1 MRLTLLLVL
10 INVGVF
16 AYAFLNLPYFIE
28 NYGFSSDS
36 FAKGRYLNAVTAMFM
51 HVNIL
56 HLVGNMLVLYF
67 VGSAIE
73 KNIGKFIYL
82 WVYFLSGVTANLGV
96 ILLPLIGSNVTAVGA
111 SAAISG
117 LIGLGAF
124 KLSGKWILSPIR
136 FIPVPMPFMIAG
148 ALYAFINL
156 VGVFVIGEN
165 INIAYGGHLIGGFVG
180 ALFGLSGEQHK
191 LRKIVIFLLL
201 IGFISSLPY
210 LIRYLIQ
217 L

>member
-16 AYAFLNLPYFIE
+16 AYTFLNLPYFIE
-28 NYGFSSDS
+28 GYGFSSDS
-36 FAKGRYLNAVTAMFM
+36 FAKGRYLNVVTAMFM
-51 HVNIL
+51 HANIL

-73 KNIGKFIYL
+73 KNIGKFVYL
-82 WVYFLSGVTANLGV
+82 WVYFLSGVIANLGV
-96 ILLPLIGSNVTAVGA
+96 ILLPLIGSTVTVVGA

-124 KLSGKWILSPIR
+124 KLSGKWMLSPIR
-136 FIPVPMPFMIAG
+136 FIPIPMPFIVAG
-148 ALYAFINL
+148 ALYALINFYGL
-156 VGVFVIGEN
+156 FVLKISLSS
-165 INIAYGGHLIGGFVG
+165 GGHLIGGLIG
-180 ALFGLSGEQHK
+180 ALFGLAGEEHK

-201 IGFISSLPY
+201 IGFISLLPY
-210 LIRYLIQ
+210 LIKFL